1 MIKMKTKIQI
11 LVLGTLLLAGCG
23 GKEEKEEVIR
33 PVFYQEV
40 GKSIMQNLRSFSGV
54 TQPATEAKL
63 SFKVGGSLENVPV
76 DMGDTVKRGAV
87 IARLDDTDYRINYNK
102 ADASLKNAEAQLTA
116 AKSAFLRVEN
126 LYVNNNVS
134 LSEYEKVKSQFESA
148 ESMVNTA
155 RSQLN
160 AAQNQL
166 DYTILRAPFDGVVSS
181 VMAQENEMTGAG
193 RPVVVFA
200 GVNNLEIK
208 TAVPENIIS
217 QINRG
222 QDVTVRF
229 SAFPEKTFR
238 GVITEVSPGIPNASA
253 YPVIIQLAEST
264 SRLFPGMTGTVELPL
279 SGDSLSQNRIV
290 IATDAVG
297 HDQSGD
303 FVFVAAKSNESDLY
317 VAEKRNVTLGEL
329 QADGYEIVS
338 GLDKNEMVITAG
350 LSFLYDGRKVK
361 LLDN

>member
-1 MIKMKTKIQI
+1 MIKMKTKIQL
-11 LVLGTLLLAGCG
+11 LVLGALLLAGCG
-23 GKEEKEEVIR
+23 GTEEKEEAIR

-40 GKSIMQNLRSFSGV
+40 GKSITQNVRSFSGV
-54 TQPATEAKL
+54 TQSATEAKL
-63 SFKVGGSLENVPV
+63 SFKVGGLIEKVTI
-76 DMGDTVKRGAV
+76 DMGDTVKRGAI
-87 IARLDDTDYRINYNK
+87 IARLDATDYRINYNK
-102 ADASLKNAEAQLTA
+102 AEASLKNAEAQLAA

-134 LSEYEKVKSQFESA
+134 LSEYEKVKTQFESA
-148 ESMVNTA
+148 GTMVKTA

-193 RPVVVFA
+193 HPVAVLA

-208 TAVPENIIS
+208 TAVPENIIA

-229 SAFPEKTFR
+229 SAFPEKIFQ
-238 GVITEVSPGIPNASA
+238 GIITEVSPGIPNASA
-253 YPVIIQLAEST
+253 YPVIIQLAES
-264 SRLFPGMTGTVELPL
+264 SFRLFPGMTGTVELPL
-279 SGDSLSQNRIV
+279 KGDSLAQNRIV

-297 HDQSGD
+297 HDKSGD
-303 FVFVAAKSNESDLY
+303 FVFVAVKSNESDIY
-317 VAEKRNVTLGEL
+317 VAEKRIVTLGEI
-329 QADGYEIVS
+329 QSDGYAIVS
-338 GLDKNEMVITAG
+338 GLDKNEIVITAG

>member
-1 MIKMKTKIQI
+1 MIKMKTRIQI
-11 LVLGTLLLAGCG
+11 LVLGVLLLTGCG
-23 GKEEKEEVIR
+23 GKEEKEEAIR
-33 PVFYQEV
+33 PVFYQAV
-40 GKSIMQNLRSFSGV
+40 GKSSTQNVRSFSGV
-54 TQPATEAKL
+54 TQSAYEAKL
-63 SFKVGGSLENVPV
+63 SFKVGGLIEQVTI

-87 IARLDDTDYRINYNK
+87 IASLDDTDYRINYNK
-102 ADASLKNAEAQLTA
+102 AEASLKNTEGQLSA

-134 LSEYEKVKSQFESA
+134 LSEYEKVKTQFESA
-148 ESMVNTA
+148 ETMVKTA

-181 VMAQENEMTGAG
+181 VMAQENEMTSIGH
-193 RPVVVFA
+193 PVVVFA
-200 GVNNLEIK
+200 GINNLEVK

-217 QINRG
+217 QINNG

-229 SAFPEKTFR
+229 SAFPEKAFQ
-238 GVITEVSPGIPNASA
+238 GIITEVSPGIPNASA
-253 YPVIIQLAEST
+253 YPVIIQLAESS
-264 SRLFPGMTGTVELPL
+264 SRLFPGMTATVELPL
-279 SGDSLSQNRIV
+279 NGDSLSQNRIV

-303 FVFVAAKSNESDLY
+303 FVFVAVKSNESDIY
-317 VAEKRNVTLGEL
+317 VAEKRKVTLGEL
-329 QADGYEIVS
+329 QANGYEIVS
-338 GLDKNEMVITAG
+338 GMDKNELVITAG

-361 LLDN
+361 LLGN

>member
-11 LVLGTLLLAGCG
+11 LILGTLLLSGCG
-23 GKEEKEEVIR
+23 GTEEKKEVIR

-40 GKSIMQNLRSFSGV
+40 GKSITQNVRSFSGV
-54 TQPATEAKL
+54 TQSATEAKL
-63 SFKVGGSLENVPV
+63 SFKVGGLIENVPV

-87 IARLDDTDYRINYNK
+87 IASLDDTDYRINYNK
-102 ADASLKNAEAQLTA
+102 AEASLKNAEAQLSA

-134 LSEYEKVKSQFESA
+134 LSEYEKVKTQFESA
-148 ESMVNTA
+148 GSMVKTA
-155 RSQLN
+155 RSQLD

-166 DYTILRAPFDGVVSS
+166 DYTILRAPSDGVVSS

-193 RPVVVFA
+193 HPVVVFA

-217 QINRG
+217 QINRR

-238 GVITEVSPGIPNASA
+238 GIITEVSPGIPNASA
-253 YPVIIQLAEST
+253 YPVIIQLAESS
-264 SRLFPGMTGTVELPL
+264 SRLFPGMTGTVELPMN
-279 SGDSLSQNRIV
+279 GDSLSQNRIV

-303 FVFVAAKSNESDLY
+303 FVFVAVKSNESDIY
-317 VAEKRNVTLGEL
+317 VAEKRKVTLGEL

-338 GLDKNEMVITAG
+338 GLDKNEVVITAG

>member
-1 MIKMKTKIQI
+1 MIIMNTKIQL
-11 LVLGTLLLAGCG
+11 LVLGALLLAGCG
-23 GKEEKEEVIR
+23 GKEVKDEVVR

-40 GKSIMQNLRSFSGV
+40 GKSIAQNVRSFSGV
-54 TQPATEAKL
+54 TQSSNEAKL
-63 SFKVGGSLENVPV
+63 SFKVGGLIENVNAK
-76 DMGDTVKRGAV
+76 MGDTLRIGAI
-87 IARLDDTDYRINYNK
+87 IARLDASDYRINYNK
-102 ADASLKNAEAQLTA
+102 AEASLKNAEAKLAA

-134 LSEYEKVKSQFESA
+134 LSEYEKLKTQFESA
-148 ESMVNTA
+148 GSMVKTA
-155 RSQLN
+155 RSQLD

-166 DYTILRAPFDGVVSS
+166 DYTILRAPSDGVVSS
-181 VMAQENEMTGAG
+181 VMAQENEMTGIG
-193 RPVVVFA
+193 HPVVVFA
-200 GVNNLEIK
+200 GVNNLEVK
-208 TAVPENIIS
+208 TAVPENIIA

-238 GVITEVSPGIPNASA
+238 GIITEVSPGIPNASA
-253 YPVIIQLAEST
+253 YPVIVQLAESS

-279 SGDSLSQNRIV
+279 NGDSLSQNKIV

-303 FVFVAAKSNESDLY
+303 FVFVAVKSNESDIY
-317 VAEKRNVTLGEL
+317 VAEKRKVTLGEL
-329 QADGYEIVS
+329 RADGYEIVG

>member
-1 MIKMKTKIQI
+1 MKTKIQI
-11 LVLGTLLLAGCG
+11 FVLGALLLAGCG
-23 GKEEKEEVIR
+23 GTEEKEEAIR

-40 GKSIMQNLRSFSGV
+40 GKSITQNVRSFSGV
-54 TQPATEAKL
+54 TQSATEAKL
-63 SFKVGGSLENVPV
+63 SFKVGGLIENVTI

-102 ADASLKNAEAQLTA
+102 AEASLKNAEAQLAA

-134 LSEYEKVKSQFESA
+134 LSEYEKVKTQFESA
-148 ESMVNTA
+148 ETMVNTA

-181 VMAQENEMTGAG
+181 VMAQENEMTGTG
-193 RPVVVFA
+193 HPIVVFT
-200 GVNNLEIK
+200 GVNNLEVK
-208 TAVPENIIS
+208 TAVPENIIA
-217 QINRG
+217 QISRG
-222 QDVTVRF
+222 QDATVQF
-229 SAFPEKTFR
+229 SAFPGKTFP
-238 GVITEVSPGIPNASA
+238 GIITEVSPGIPNASA
-253 YPVIIQLAEST
+253 YPVIVRLAESS

-279 SGDSLSQNRIV
+279 NGDSLSQSRIV
-290 IATDAVG
+290 IATDAIG

-303 FVFVAAKSNESDLY
+303 FVFVAVKSDDSEIY
-317 VAEKRNVTLGEL
+317 IAEKRKVTLGQL
-329 QADGYEIVS
+329 QADGYEIVN
-338 GLDKNEMVITAG
+338 GLDKNEVVITAG

>member
-1 MIKMKTKIQI
+1 MIKMKTRIQI
-11 LVLGTLLLAGCG
+11 LVLGVLLLTGCG
-23 GKEEKEEVIR
+23 GKEEKEEAIR
-33 PVFYQEV
+33 PVFYQAV
-40 GKSIMQNLRSFSGV
+40 GKSSTQNVRSFSGV
-54 TQPATEAKL
+54 TQSAYEAKL
-63 SFKVGGSLENVPV
+63 SFKVGGLIEQVTI

-87 IARLDDTDYRINYNK
+87 IASLDDTDYRINYNK
-102 ADASLKNAEAQLTA
+102 AEASLKNTEGQLSA

-134 LSEYEKVKSQFESA
+134 LSEYEKVKTQFESA
-148 ESMVNTA
+148 ETMVKTA

-181 VMAQENEMTGAG
+181 VMAQENEMTGIG
-193 RPVVVFA
+193 HPVVVFA
-200 GVNNLEIK
+200 GINNLEVK

-217 QINRG
+217 QINNG

-229 SAFPEKTFR
+229 SAFPEKAFQ
-238 GVITEVSPGIPNASA
+238 GIITEVSPGIPNASA
-253 YPVIIQLAEST
+253 YPVIIQLAESS
-264 SRLFPGMTGTVELPL
+264 SRLFPGMTATVELPL
-279 SGDSLSQNRIV
+279 NGDSLSQNRIV

-303 FVFVAAKSNESDLY
+303 FVFVAVKSNESDIY
-317 VAEKRNVTLGEL
+317 VAEKRKVTLGEL
-329 QADGYEIVS
+329 QANGYEIVS
-338 GLDKNEMVITAG
+338 GMDKNELVITAG

-361 LLDN
+361 LLGN

>member
-1 MIKMKTKIQI
+1 MMKTKIQL
-11 LVLGTLLLAGCG
+11 LVLGALLLAGCG
-23 GKEEKEEVIR
+23 GKEEKEEAIR

-40 GKSIMQNLRSFSGV
+40 GKSSTQNVRSFSGV
-54 TQPATEAKL
+54 TQSATEAKL
-63 SFKVGGSLENVPV
+63 SFKVGGLIENVPV
-76 DMGDTVKRGAV
+76 DMGDTVKRGV
-87 IARLDDTDYRINYNK
+87 VVARLDDTDYRINYNK
-102 ADASLKNAEAQLTA
+102 AEASLKNAEAQLAA

-134 LSEYEKVKSQFESA
+134 LSEYEKVKTQFESA
-148 ESMVNTA
+148 ETMVKTT
-155 RSQLN
+155 RLQLS

-166 DYTILRAPFDGVVSS
+166 DYTVLRAPFDGVVSS
-181 VMAQENEMTGAG
+181 VLAQENEMTGAG

-200 GVNNLEIK
+200 GVNDLEIK

-217 QINRG
+217 QISRG
-222 QDVTVRF
+222 QDATVQF

-253 YPVIIQLAEST
+253 YPVIIRLAES
-264 SRLFPGMTGTVELPL
+264 SSLLFPGMTCTVELPL
-279 SGDSLSQNRIV
+279 NGNSLSQNRVV

-303 FVFVAAKSNESDLY
+303 FVYVAVKSNENDLY

-338 GLDKNEMVITAG
+338 GLNKNEVVITAG

-361 LLDN
+361 LLND